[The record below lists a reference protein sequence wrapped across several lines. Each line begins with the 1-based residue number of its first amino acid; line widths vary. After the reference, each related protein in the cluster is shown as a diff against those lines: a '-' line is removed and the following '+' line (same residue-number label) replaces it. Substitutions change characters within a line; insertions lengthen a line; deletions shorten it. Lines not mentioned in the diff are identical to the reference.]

1 MNNITY
7 RPFIRDS
14 ALGDIN
20 IQIPNLE
27 IPVYKPR
34 YSQPLEDDTETEVQS
49 QVEEI
54 RNPEPIVQETTVHKF
69 NSKKD
74 FKDTMLPIYERLLKS
89 KGLNPAFAKSLVAQD
104 GLESAW
110 GSKPAGLYNFGGI
123 KGKGT
128 TKRTRE
134 VINGKDVYIN
144 DQFRNFKSL
153 EDYANFKIDLLNNK
167 RYKAFSGDIKEFA
180 NRVHRGGYATDPR
193 YANILNQVIASA
205 KHGGVLKFQ
214 QGGIQEG
221 KQWLED
227 WYKSRKGLVKQNV
240 KQVLPIPLP
249 VTESLVFNALKRNLD
264 LTRAKINPSKVP
276 DNASGVYYPFGRRIF
291 LTDGSTST
299 AIHEWTHSS
308 LPDAQEKVIKKYQD
322 NFGDTIYD
330 NKTIAPDEYLDNP
343 QEIYARLMQ
352 LRYSINADPNHK
364 FTKEEIQNIKNVAQ
378 APTKKKDT
386 TLYAQLGLKI
396 PKYQEPWNVLPDQMQ
411 LESFDPNKRY
421 PLIETSSKQEYIPTI
436 KDLANKFTSG
446 FEAFKEFP
454 YYLNGQELIGFGFAD
469 KNIINKYRK
478 TGMSRSEGLKL
489 LESELQKHWDALNK
503 AFTVFKDL
511 DPNVQLAL
519 TELSYNTHGINE
531 FSEKRSP
538 KLRKM
543 LLDGITNPKLLI
555 REINHDASK
564 DNWTGVRSS
573 GRRAMALGEY
583 NWFPERVD
591 KFGRSLVKDAKVG
604 PKDWESSPYYKKY

>member
-1 MNNITY
+1 MNDITY

-110 GSKPAGLYNFGGI
+110 GSKPAGSYNFGGI

-167 RYKAFSGDIKEFA
+167 RYNAFSGDIKEFA

-249 VTESLVFNALKRNLD
+249 VTESL
-264 LTRAKINPSKVP
+264 
-276 DNASGVYYPFGRRIF
+276 
-291 LTDGSTST
+291 
-299 AIHEWTHSS
+299 
-308 LPDAQEKVIKKYQD
+308 
-322 NFGDTIYD
+322 
-330 NKTIAPDEYLDNP
+330 
-343 QEIYARLMQ
+343 
-352 LRYSINADPNHK
+352 
-364 FTKEEIQNIKNVAQ
+364 
-378 APTKKKDT
+378 
-386 TLYAQLGLKI
+386 LYAQLGLKI